1 MRSRWKWPSVPKTS
15 ERGHG
20 VSRVPSVLDL
30 LAAEPSSD
38 ELHYDYQLDL
48 ETWSYEEVSDSF
60 ATFCKASGI
69 RESALT
75 AVLTQAISPDLLDTS
90 LGCVAVS
97 TPPQEGKT
105 TWIVHYMAWMLIRNP
120 WLKLVYATY
129 SQSRANSVSRQVRSL
144 VESWTPLAKGSATV
158 ERWQT
163 REGGG
168 LLAAGRGSAMTG
180 FRSDMTVIDDPI
192 KDMQEAQSETIRET
206 TIEWFSSVVLTRMSS
221 LSQIIVIATRWH
233 KDDLIAHVQKPEV
246 LGAEYV
252 NIPAQATHDSEHPDA
267 NGQGDILGRVVGD
280 WLPSVQ
286 NRSEKSWLLIKSAV
300 GTYVWQALYQGDPQ
314 VTGGSYINVDK
325 IDILPWEGIVYQDE
339 NTGCMYTLD
348 RAIII
353 QSWDLTFGQI
363 EGSGRK
369 TTSGSY
375 VAGHVYAIVGR
386 KFILVDRFH
395 ERATFTES
403 VSAVLRFSAK
413 WPQTSRIYVEKKANG
428 AAMLNTLRKRA
439 ALIRPVMPDGSKEV
453 RALAAQP
460 TVDEGNVAILDTVFS
475 ESMFQEMRDFPFGK
489 NDDDVDAFTQAI
501 NQGRVDYIGMR
512 S

>member
-1 MRSRWKWPSVPKTS
+1 M
-15 ERGHG
+15 
-20 VSRVPSVLDL
+20 LDTL
-30 LAAEPSSD
+30 ESPVD
-38 ELHYDYQLDL
+38 EELGFDYHQD
-48 ETWSYEEVSDSF
+48 TDSF
-60 ATFCKASGI
+60 TFDEVQDDFEAFCRASGI
-69 RESALT
+69 RQSALT
-75 AVLTQAISPDLLDTS
+75 QVLTDRMNPDLLNTS

-105 TWIVHYMAWMLIRNP
+105 TWIVHYMAWTLIRNP

-129 SQSRANSVSRQVRSL
+129 SQARANAVSRQIRAL
-144 VESWTPLAKGSATV
+144 VAAWTPLAKGSSSV
-158 ERWQT
+158 QRWET

-180 FRSDMTVIDDPI
+180 FRSDLTVIDDPI

-206 TIEWFSSVVLTRMSS
+206 TVEWFSSVVLTRMSS

-252 NIPAQATHDSEHPDA
+252 NIPAQAV
-267 NGQGDILGRVVGD
+267 QGPEEDILGRHVGE

-286 NRSEKSWLLIKSAV
+286 NRSEKSWKLIKSAV

-325 IDILPWEGIVYQDE
+325 IDIVPWEAVVWQDE
-339 NTGCMYTLD
+339 NTGSMFTLD
-348 RAIII
+348 RAIVI

-363 EGSGRK
+363 DDSKATRGRGA
-369 TTSGSY
+369 SAGSY
-375 VAGHVYAIVGR
+375 VAGHVYAIIGR
-386 KFILVDRFH
+386 KFILIDRFH

-403 VSAVLRFSAK
+403 VSAVLRMSAR

-439 ALIRPVMPDGSKEV
+439 ALIRPVSPEGSKEV

-460 TVDEGNVAILDTVFS
+460 TIDEGNYAVLDTVYT
-475 ESMFQEMRDFPFGK
+475 ESMFQEFRDFPFGK
-489 NDDDVDAFTQAI
+489 NDDDVDAATQAI
-501 NQGRVDYIGMR
+501 NQGKIDYIQMGR
-512 S
+512 

>member
-1 MRSRWKWPSVPKTS
+1 VPLELLDRTDDD
-15 ERGHG
+15 EIHFDY
-20 VSRVPSVLDL
+20 VLDVDSYDY
-30 LAAEPSSD
+30 EQVSSD
-38 ELHYDYQLDL
+38 FGL
-48 ETWSYEEVSDSF
+48 
-60 ATFCKASGI
+60 FCKASGI

-75 AVLTQAISPDLLDTS
+75 AVLTEAISPDLLDSS

-144 VESWTPLAKGSATV
+144 VEIWTPLAKGSATV

-192 KDMQEAQSETIRET
+192 KDMQEAQSELIRAT
-206 TIEWFSSVVLTRMSS
+206 TIEWFSSVVLTRMSN

-233 KDDLIAHVQKPEV
+233 KDDLIAHVQKPDV
-246 LGAEYV
+246 LGAQYV
-252 NIPAQATHDSEHPDA
+252 NIPAQAVQGPDK
-267 NGQGDILGRVVGD
+267 DILGRNVGD

-286 NRSEKSWLLIKSAV
+286 NRSESSWLLMKRAV

-325 IDILPWEGIVYQDE
+325 IDVVPWEAVVYQDE
-339 NTGCMYTLD
+339 RTGSMFTLD
-348 RAIII
+348 RAIVI

-363 EGSGRK
+363 EEGKATRGK
-369 TTSGSY
+369 GSGSY
-375 VAGHVYAIVGR
+375 VAGHVYALIGR
-386 KFILVDRFH
+386 KFILIDRVH
-395 ERATFTES
+395 ERYTFTES
-403 VSAVLRFSAK
+403 VTAVLRMTAK
-413 WPQTSRIYVEKKANG
+413 WPQTSRVYVEKKANG

-439 ALIRPVMPDGSKEV
+439 ALVRPVMPDGSKEV

-460 TVDEGNVAILDTVFS
+460 TVDEGNVAVLDTVYT
-475 ESMFQEMRDFPFGK
+475 EGMFQEFRDFPFGK

-501 NQGRVDYIGMR
+501 NQGRVDYIQMG

>member
-1 MRSRWKWPSVPKTS
+1 VPLELLDRTDDD
-15 ERGHG
+15 EIHFDY
-20 VSRVPSVLDL
+20 VLDVDSYDY
-30 LAAEPSSD
+30 EQVSSD
-38 ELHYDYQLDL
+38 FGL
-48 ETWSYEEVSDSF
+48 
-60 ATFCKASGI
+60 FCKASGI

-75 AVLTQAISPDLLDTS
+75 AVLTEAISPDLLDSS

-144 VESWTPLAKGSATV
+144 VEIWTPLAKGSATV

-192 KDMQEAQSETIRET
+192 KDMQEAQSELIRAT
-206 TIEWFSSVVLTRMSS
+206 TIEWFSSVVLTRMSN

-233 KDDLIAHVQKPEV
+233 KDDLIAHVQKPDV
-246 LGAEYV
+246 LGAQYV
-252 NIPAQATHDSEHPDA
+252 NIPAQAVQGPDK
-267 NGQGDILGRVVGD
+267 DILGRNVGD

-286 NRSEKSWLLIKSAV
+286 NRSESSWLLMKRAV

-325 IDILPWEGIVYQDE
+325 IDVVPWEAVVYQDE
-339 NTGCMYTLD
+339 RTGSMFTLD
-348 RAIII
+348 RAIVI

-363 EGSGRK
+363 EEGKATRAKG
-369 TTSGSY
+369 SGSY
-375 VAGHVYAIVGR
+375 VAGHVYALIGR
-386 KFILVDRFH
+386 KFILIDRVH
-395 ERATFTES
+395 ERYTFTES
-403 VSAVLRFSAK
+403 VTAVLRMTAK
-413 WPQTSRIYVEKKANG
+413 WPQTSRVYVEKKANG

-439 ALIRPVMPDGSKEV
+439 ALVRPVMPDGSKEV

-460 TVDEGNVAILDTVFS
+460 TVDEGNVAVLDTVYT
-475 ESMFQEMRDFPFGK
+475 EGMFQEFRDFPFGK

-501 NQGRVDYIGMR
+501 NQGRVDYIQMG

>member
-1 MRSRWKWPSVPKTS
+1 ML
-15 ERGHG
+15 
-20 VSRVPSVLDL
+20 PSVLESPAID
-30 LAAEPSSD
+30 D
-38 ELHYDYQLDL
+38 EVHFDYEVDL
-48 ETWSYEEVSDSF
+48 ETWSYEEVSESF
-60 ATFCKASGI
+60 SVFCKASGI

-75 AVLTQAISPDLLDTS
+75 SVLTEKMSNDGLSTS
-90 LGCVAVS
+90 LDCVAVS

-105 TWIVHYMAWMLIRNP
+105 TWIVHYMAWTLIRNP

-144 VESWTPLAKGSATV
+144 VESWTPLAKGSKTV

-163 REGGG
+163 QEGGG

-192 KDMQEAQSETIRET
+192 KDMQEAQSELIRET
-206 TIEWFSSVVLTRMSS
+206 TVEWFSSVVLTRMSS

-233 KDDLIAHVQKPEV
+233 KDDLIAHVVKPDI
-246 LGAEYV
+246 LNADYV
-252 NIPAQATHDSEHPDA
+252 NIPAQAEAGPVPTEKQPVPDP
-267 NGQGDILGRVVGD
+267 LGRNVGE

-286 NRSEKSWLLIKSAV
+286 NRSEKSWLLIKRAV
-300 GTYVWQALYQGDPQ
+300 GTYVWQALYQGDPK

-325 IDILPWEGIVYQDE
+325 IDVMPWEGVVWSDE
-339 NTGCMYTLD
+339 NTGCMFTLD

-363 EGSGRK
+363 DESKGRK
-369 TTSGSY
+369 GAGSGSY
-375 VAGHVYAIVGR
+375 VAGHVYALIGR
-386 KFILVDRFH
+386 KFILVDRVH
-395 ERATFTES
+395 ERYTFTES
-403 VSAVLRFSAK
+403 VSAVLRMSAK

-439 ALIRPVMPDGSKEV
+439 ALIKPVTPDGSKEV

-460 TVDEGNVAILDTVFS
+460 TVDEGNVAILDTVYT
-475 ESMFQEMRDFPFGK
+475 EAMFQEFRDFPFGK

-501 NQGRVDYIGMR
+501 NQGKIDYITMGN
-512 S
+512 